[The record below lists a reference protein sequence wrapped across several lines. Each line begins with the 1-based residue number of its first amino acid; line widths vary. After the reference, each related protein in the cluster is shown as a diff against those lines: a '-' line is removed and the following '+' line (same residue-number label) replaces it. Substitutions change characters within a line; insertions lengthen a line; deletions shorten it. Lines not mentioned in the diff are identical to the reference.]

1 LGFEV
6 IVNRNLLNQILVEE
20 GMDPER
26 AQRISIRFLESRE
39 RTRKQKLFD
48 FLLFGDS
55 AGGYWIEDQETAVV
69 FTNQLRSSE
78 RVSEVLAH
86 ELGHAIDKA
95 KSSYFWPVI
104 RAWVGY
110 LALLT
115 GGTAWHFGRWIEIW
129 EKSPDLRLV
138 VIGAILATAVWIFLI
153 LSVTTCIWWP
163 LLQILFYRDS
173 RIEKSAR
180 NWEKRLIARPDWRKV
195 LTVKEER

>member
-1 LGFEV
+1 MGFEV

-26 AQRISIRFLESRE
+26 AQRISIQFLESRE

-48 FLLFGDS
+48 FLLFGES

-69 FTNQLRSSE
+69 FTNQLRSAK

-86 ELGHAIDKA
+86 ELGHAIDRA

-104 RAWVGY
+104 RAWAVY
-110 LALLT
+110 LLLLI
-115 GGTAWHFGRWIEIW
+115 GGTAWHFGRWVEIW

-138 VIGAILATAVWIFLI
+138 IIGAILATAVWIFFI
-153 LSVTTCIWWP
+153 ISFTVGIWWP
-163 LLQILFYRDS
+163 LLQTLFYQDS

-180 NWEKRLIARPDWRKV
+180 NWSERLTARPDWEQALAVREV
-195 LTVKEER
+195 T

>member
-6 IVNRNLLNQILVEE
+6 VVNRNLLNQILVEE
-20 GMDPER
+20 GMDLER
-26 AQRISIRFLESRE
+26 AQRINIRFLESRE

-69 FTNQLRSSE
+69 FTNQLRSAE

-104 RAWVGY
+104 ISWVAY
-110 LALLT
+110 LALLI

-129 EKSPDLRLV
+129 EKGSRLV
-138 VIGAILATAVWIFLI
+138 IIGAILATAVWIFLI

-173 RIEKSAR
+173 QIEKSAR
-180 NWEKRLIARPDWRKV
+180 NWSERLTARPDWEQA
-195 LTVKEER
+195 LTVKEVT